1 MTFVMTLRVKV
12 GRPDEVIVHVWR
24 VE

>member
-12 GRPDEVIVHVWR
+12 GRPDEVIVHVWM